1 MASFTSMLHLMA
13 FGIVNQIRLVYS
25 EDWTHRGNGYNL
37 KQLIHEITIILCP
50 DLTGVSLEI
59 FRVKEHL
66 S

>member
-1 MASFTSMLHLMA
+1 MA